1 MRIMLNEEQYRT
13 ALEFAK
19 KKHEGQ
25 LRIGGQP
32 YITHPMA
39 VAELVKEKG
48 FGIEYQIA
56 GLFHDL
62 LEDTD
67 ATEKEIENYGNKR
80 ILEAVKLLT
89 KKKGYVMEEYVK
101 GICSNEMA
109 KAVKTADRLHN
120 LLCAVDTPE
129 EFKRRY
135 ILETVD
141 WYLEFAPEIRIA
153 TKKLAESLE
162 KPLTEASFLYEPIE
176 TWKL

>member
-1 MRIMLNEEQYRT
+1 MRVMLNEEQYRI
-13 ALEFAK
+13 ALEFAA
-19 KKHEGQ
+19 KKHSGQ
-25 LRIGGQP
+25 FRVGGKP
-32 YITHPMA
+32 YITHPIA

-48 FGIEYQIA
+48 YDIEYQIA

-67 ATEKEIENYGNKR
+67 ATEEEIERYGNEH

-89 KKKGYVMEEYVK
+89 KTKGYVMEEYVE

-109 KAVKTADRLHN
+109 KVVKTADRLHN
-120 LLCAVDTPE
+120 LLCAVETSE
-129 EFKRRY
+129 EFKKRY

-141 WYLEFAPEIRIA
+141 WYLGFAPEIGIA
-153 TKKLAESLE
+153 TKRLAESLE
-162 KPLTEASFLYEPIE
+162 RPLTEASFLYEPIE